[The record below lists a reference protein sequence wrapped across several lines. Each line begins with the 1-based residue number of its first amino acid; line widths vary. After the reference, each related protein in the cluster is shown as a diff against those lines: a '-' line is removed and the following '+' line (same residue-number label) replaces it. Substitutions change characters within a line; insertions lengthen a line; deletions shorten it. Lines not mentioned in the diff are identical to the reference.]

1 MRSPSLLRDPLA
13 HFLIAGGLLF
23 GVYRVVQGPQ
33 APATADSKTITVD
46 RPSLLRFMQY
56 ESMAFKPD
64 YFRNA
69 LATLPA
75 NQQRELIDRYVRE
88 EALFREASA
97 MGLAE
102 GDYVIRRRLVQK
114 MLYLLDDT
122 ATESFAPS
130 EATVLGY
137 FHAHEDRYREA
148 PTVTFTQVF
157 VDAAIVRP
165 EGGERAAERL
175 KRELEAH
182 KVGFDQAPGYGDR
195 PPYLQNYIK
204 RTAAFV
210 ENQLGASF
218 AADVTELQP
227 SDHWQGPIRST
238 YGYHLVLV
246 RQHEAARLPQ
256 LAQIRSEVS
265 DDLLRDVV
273 AAYREKAIKDLI
285 TRYKVQTTDVGNAAG
300 APAMSSA
307 RVAASR

>member
-1 MRSPSLLRDPLA
+1 MRLPTLLRDPLA
-13 HFLIAGGLLF
+13 HFLLAGGILF
-23 GVYRVVQGPQ
+23 GLYRVLHGPL
-33 APATADSKTITVD
+33 APAMEDSRTIRID
-46 RPSLLRFMQY
+46 QPSLLRFMQY

-64 YFRNA
+64 YFRKA

-75 NQQRELIDRYVRE
+75 DQQRELIDRYVRE

-130 EATVLGY
+130 EATLLEY

-157 VDAAIVRP
+157 VDTAIVRP
-165 EGGERAAERL
+165 EGAQKAAQRL
-175 KRELEAH
+175 KRELEAQR
-182 KVGFDQAPGYGDR
+182 VGFDQAPGYGDR
-195 PPYLQNYIK
+195 PPYLQNYI
-204 RTAAFV
+204 RRSAAFL

-218 AADVTELQP
+218 ASQVSALPP
-227 SDHWQGPIRST
+227 SDHWQGPIRSS

-246 RQHEAARLPQ
+246 KEREAARLPQ
-256 LAQIRSEVS
+256 LAQIRQEVS
-265 DDLLRDVV
+265 DDLLRDGV
-273 AAYREKAIKDLI
+273 AAYREKAIEELI
-285 TRYKVQTTDVGNAAG
+285 ASYKVQLTNVST
-300 APAMSSA
+300 
-307 RVAASR
+307 R